1 MKASS
6 ESGECASVISIT
18 LVAAC
23 LVGMGGTR
31 KTEWRSSVNHSK
43 KTQVPGSALSWE
55 CTRTGAER
63 STKSRIVGTGRSHAQ
78 ESSTLDPFAQFAP
91 RRRSEELLSQ
101 ERPKG
106 KCKTQNQEF
115 QMQELKPRAESNR
128 KNQDWS
134 LHPPCSLLNC
144 RAQE

>member
-91 RRRSEELLSQ
+91 RRRSEELLSD
-101 ERPKG
+101 
-106 KCKTQNQEF
+106 
-115 QMQELKPRAESNR
+115 R
-128 KNQDWS
+128 KS
-134 LHPPCSLLNC
+134 TRLNSSH
-144 RAQE
+144 A